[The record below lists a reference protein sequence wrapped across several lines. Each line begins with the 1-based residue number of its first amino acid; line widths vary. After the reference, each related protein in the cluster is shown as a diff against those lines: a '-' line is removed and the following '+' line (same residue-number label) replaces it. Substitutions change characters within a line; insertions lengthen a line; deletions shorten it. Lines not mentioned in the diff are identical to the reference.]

1 MEEKGVTVLLVE
13 ENFNLVN
20 MLSERC
26 VVRDKGA
33 VVANLSPEA
42 FLNSEVA
49 QGHLA
54 V

>member
-33 VVANLSPEA
+33 VVANLSPED

-49 QGHLA
+49 QGYLA